1 MSIPDIPLDPP
12 AHSPAHV
19 PAPSPAHPPPHSPP
33 RPGVASRLAHAAKML
48 LLLVLL
54 VWLSVVLWNTA
65 KPLPPGTHVVSQ
77 TARLSDADVEFL
89 YESPRHQDS
98 FKREELPRHDEPP
111 QTQESPQYQDSPRR
125 QGPPAEDL
133 AAVDHA
139 EQLIVVDRSPVTPE
153 LAGHLLARKRQR
165 PNLKIVVVTDPGNEA
180 FGGSAPS
187 TLASL
192 EEAGAIVAR
201 VRLDRLR
208 DSNPLYSGVWR
219 LAFGWWSDPFDES
232 PGDLT
237 MAAWSRMRNF
247 KADQRQLVVA
257 DDSAG
262 GWIASMEPTGAAGLV
277 LHGSLARAMI
287 AGELQIAAWST
298 EDDRLPSSPRMEGR
312 GVGSIDARFLTEG
325 AIEGA
330 LLEAISAAASGD
342 QICMAVQNLSDRR
355 LIAAMSRAAAR
366 GAHLQVLLARNPMPN
381 QAVAGELLGEAAGR
395 IEVRWYAA
403 AYAVSHSG
411 LLLVRH
417 GADVWMNLGSADFT
431 RRNLG
436 DLNLEAA
443 VELRMPVRSAPAR
456 AASEYFAEQWSGAS
470 ADAPFAQ
477 TPIVDYWRY
486 RFAEATG
493 LSSF

>member
-1 MSIPDIPLDPP
+1 MSIPDIPLEPPPHSPVHPP
-12 AHSPAHV
+12 AHSPAL
-19 PAPSPAHPPPHSPP
+19 PPPHPPPHSPP
-33 RPGVASRLAHAAKML
+33 RPGVASRLARAAKIM

-65 KPLPPGTHVVSQ
+65 KPLPPGTHIVSQ

-89 YESPRHQDS
+89 YGSPQHQDS
-98 FKREELPRHDEPP
+98 
-111 QTQESPQYQDSPRR
+111 S
-125 QGPPAEDL
+125 
-133 AAVDHA
+133 AVDHA

-153 LAGHLLARKRQR
+153 LARHLLARKRQR

-180 FGGSAPS
+180 FGGSSPS

-192 EEAGAIVAR
+192 EEAGVIIAR

-208 DSNPLYSGVWR
+208 DSNPLYSGLWR
-219 LAFGWWSDPFDES
+219 LTFGWWSDPFDES

-257 DDSAG
+257 DDGAG
-262 GWIASMEPTGAAGLV
+262 GWIASMEPRGAPSLV

-325 AIEGA
+325 AVEGA
-330 LLEAISAAASGD
+330 LLEAISAAANGD
-342 QICMAVQNLSDRR
+342 QICVAVRNLSDRR
-355 LIAAMSRAAAR
+355 LIAAMSRAASR
-366 GAHLQVLLARNPMPN
+366 GAHLQVLLARNPVPN
-381 QAVAGELLGEAAGR
+381 KAVAGELLGEAGGR
-395 IEVRWYAA
+395 IEVRWYTA
-403 AYAVSHSG
+403 AYAVPHSG

-456 AASEYFAEQWSGAS
+456 AATEYFAEQWSGAS
-470 ADAPFAQ
+470 ADADFAQ
-477 TPIVDYWRY
+477 ASIVAYWRY

>member
-1 MSIPDIPLDPP
+1 
-12 AHSPAHV
+12 
-19 PAPSPAHPPPHSPP
+19 
-33 RPGVASRLAHAAKML
+33 LARAAKIT

-65 KPLPPGTHVVSQ
+65 KPLPPGTHIVSQ

-89 YESPRHQDS
+89 YESPQHRNS
-98 FKREELPRHDEPP
+98 SKREESPRHDEPP
-111 QTQESPQYQDSPRR
+111 QTQDSLQTQESPQYQDSPRR
-125 QGPPAEDL
+125 QSPPAGDL

-139 EQLIVVDRSPVTPE
+139 EQLIVVDRSPVSPE

-165 PNLKIVVVTDPGNEA
+165 PNLRIVVATDPGSEA

-192 EEAGAIVAR
+192 EEAGVIVAR

-257 DDSAG
+257 DDGAG
-262 GWIASMEPTGAAGLV
+262 GWIASMEPSRGAPAGAAGLV

-287 AGELQIAAWST
+287 AGELQIVAWST

-330 LLEAISAAASGD
+330 LLEALSAAANGD

-355 LIAAMSRAAAR
+355 LIAAMSRAATR

-381 QAVAGELLGEAAGR
+381 QAVAGELLGEAGGR
-395 IEVRWYAA
+395 IEVRWYPAG
-403 AYAVSHSG
+403 YAVPHSG

-417 GADVWMNLGSADFT
+417 GPDVWMNFGSADFT

-443 VELRMPVRSAPAR
+443 IELRMPVRSAPAR
-456 AASEYFAEQWSGAS
+456 AAALYFAEQWSGTS
-470 ADAPFAQ
+470 ADAQFAQ
-477 TPIVDYWRY
+477 ASMTDYWRY